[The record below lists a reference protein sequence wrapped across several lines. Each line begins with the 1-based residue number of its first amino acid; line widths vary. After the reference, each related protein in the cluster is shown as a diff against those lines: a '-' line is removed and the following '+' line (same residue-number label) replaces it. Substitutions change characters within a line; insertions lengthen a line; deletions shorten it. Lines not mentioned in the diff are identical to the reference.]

1 MEVLHWRVFWSEVW
15 MGNLQ
20 GQYLWVFL
28 LGLVRFPREVILI
41 SCQNGTVFVTSILK
55 QEEEKL
61 GAPWKKSG
69 APADRLCFTIS
80 GWRLSSLQY
89 FARLGDGILDCFLNS
104 FQPIFILVATFIFIS
119 RNTWYSKLLSFW
131 VIWGYQL
138 RGGCTLTVSFLGSVK
153 SFITGPSAFQTSII
167 FWGGLLSCA
176 SHF

>member
-61 GAPWKKSG
+61 TFFKVPQLTGSLFYDLWLEVIKS
-69 APADRLCFTIS
+69 PVLC
-80 GWRLSSLQY
+80 Q
-89 FARLGDGILDCFLNS
+89 A
-104 FQPIFILVATFIFIS
+104 
-119 RNTWYSKLLSFW
+119 
-131 VIWGYQL
+131 
-138 RGGCTLTVSFLGSVK
+138 GG
-153 SFITGPSAFQTSII
+153 
-167 FWGGLLSCA
+167 
-176 SHF
+176 